1 MQWQMAPM
9 TPLLLTGL
17 AALGVGLGLGALV
30 GFQYGRR
37 RYRRKAD
44 RWRRAFTAL
53 ESANAGLQS
62 ALESLEQAV
71 GTDRLTGAW
80 NRRRFEEAAAAEISL
95 ARRRKQPVSILM
107 LDLDHFKRINDS
119 LGHDAGDAV
128 LVGVARAWKEVLRAS
143 DPLVRWGGE
152 EFLVLS
158 PASRVE
164 GALAIGAKLREALR
178 ALRFPGLGP
187 VTVSVGVA
195 EYGLGESLEAWTQ
208 RADQAL
214 YRAKAE
220 GRDRVVAAT
229 PAAGEV
235 AETRPMIELQWED
248 AYASGHPL
256 IDAQHRRL
264 FELANSLLAAL
275 TQDLPREETRLRWNR
290 LKAHTAQ
297 HFNDEERI
305 LARAGFPLLAHHSEE
320 HQQLL
325 ARNQGF
331 EEAFARGSLD
341 LGGFVAFLV
350 VDLVRGHLLQED
362 RSYFGVLEEDP
373 DADLD

>member
-1 MQWQMAPM
+1 MPPS
-9 TPLLLTGL
+9 TLLLVT
-17 AALGVGLGLGALV
+17 GLGAL
-30 GFQYGRR
+30 GAGLGAGILAGLRLARR
-37 RYRRKAD
+37 RYRQKAE
-44 RWRRAFTAL
+44 RWRRARTAL

-80 NRRRFEEAAAAEISL
+80 NRRRFEEAAAAETSL
-95 ARRRKQPVSILM
+95 ARRRRQPVSLLL

-119 LGHDAGDAV
+119 HGHDVGDAV
-128 LVGVARAWKEVLRAS
+128 LAGVARAWKEVLRAS

-158 PASRVE
+158 PACRLD
-164 GALAIGAKLREALR
+164 GALAIGAKLQEALR

-187 VTVSVGVA
+187 ITVSVGVA
-195 EYGLGESLEAWTQ
+195 EYGLGESLEAWIQ
-208 RADQAL
+208 RADRAL

-220 GRDRVVAAT
+220 GRDRVLAAE
-229 PAAGEV
+229 PAEGEV
-235 AETRPMIELQWED
+235 VEARPMIELQWED

-297 HFNDEERI
+297 HFSDEERI
-305 LARAGFPLLAHHSEE
+305 LARAAFPRLEEHAQE

-325 ARNQGF
+325 LQGQAF
-331 EEAFARGSLD
+331 QDDFARGALD
-341 LGGFVAFLV
+341 LGRCVAFLV

-362 RSYFGVLEEDP
+362 RSYFGILDGMPDVDED
-373 DADLD
+373 

>member
-1 MQWQMAPM
+1 M

-17 AALGVGLGLGALV
+17 AALCAGLGLGVLG

-37 RYRRKAD
+37 LYRRKAE
-44 RWRRAFTAL
+44 RWRRSFTAL
-53 ESANAGLQS
+53 ESANTGLQA

-95 ARRRKQPVSILM
+95 ARRRRQPVSILM
-107 LDLDHFKRINDS
+107 LDLDHFKRINDNH
-119 LGHDAGDAV
+119 GHDTGDAV
-128 LVGVARAWKEVLRAS
+128 LIAVTRAWKGVLRIS

-158 PASRVE
+158 PASRVD
-164 GALAIGAKLREALR
+164 GALAIGVKLQEALR
-178 ALRFPGLGP
+178 TLPFPGLGP

-195 EYGLGESLEAWTQ
+195 EYGLGETLEAWIA
-208 RADQAL
+208 RADQAV

-220 GRDRVVAAT
+220 GRDRVVAAEQ
-229 PAAGEV
+229 AVGEIV
-235 AETRPMIELQWED
+235 EIRPMIELQWED

-275 TQDLPREETRLRWNR
+275 TQDLPREETRLRWTR

-305 LARAGFPLLAHHSEE
+305 LARAGFPLLAHHAVE
-320 HQQLL
+320 HQELL
-325 ARNQGF
+325 TRNQAF
-331 EEAFARGSLD
+331 EEAFARGGLD

-362 RSYFGVLEEDP
+362 RTYFGVLEEDP
-373 DADLD
+373 QAEVD